1 MEENNKNSKGLIVL
15 VIILIIC
22 ILGLGGYIVYD
33 KMLNKETKTTDNTKS
48 STTKPINNESEYDKT
63 TSYDI
68 TLNNNNHKIYYKY
81 KIVAGNDNYED
92 IQLAK
97 ENGDY
102 IYNELHAEIYLDNSK
117 INDIVIYYDKENNI
131 NNVKSEKENLDLS
144 KTKIIKGKDNKDY
157 LIFTLEEPHQF
168 LDGRKILFISNDDGN
183 LIYKYE
189 PEFNSSLTVN
199 DSNSKFY
206 NSSERY
212 IIETNK
218 IYIIEDVGNNE
229 NGTIKIQENILTIE
243 NNEVNIEKGNIYE
256 GSGAGAR

>member
-1 MEENNKNSKGLIVL
+1 MEENNKNSKEL
-15 VIILIIC
+15 IILIIILIVC

-33 KMLNKETKTTDNTKS
+33 KMLNKTTQITDNIKS
-48 STTKPINNESEYDKT
+48 STKKPINNESEYDKT
-63 TSYDI
+63 TSFDI

-92 IQLAK
+92 IELAK
-97 ENGDY
+97 ESGDY
-102 IYNELHAEIYLDNSK
+102 IYNELHAEIYLDNNK
-117 INDIVIYYDKENNI
+117 IKDTVIYYDKEKNI

-168 LDGRKILFISNDDGN
+168 LDDRKILFISNDDGN

-189 PEFNSSLTVN
+189 PEFDSSLTVN

-212 IIETNK
+212 IIDTDK

>member
-1 MEENNKNSKGLIVL
+1 MQETKKNSKGLIVL

-22 ILGLGGYIVYD
+22 VLGLGGYIVYD
-33 KMLNKETKTTDNTKS
+33 KMLNKTTRTTDNTKS
-48 STTKPINNESEYDKT
+48 STTKPINKESEYDKT

-92 IQLAK
+92 KELAK
-97 ENGDY
+97 RNGEY
-102 IYNELHAEIYLDNSK
+102 VYNELHAEIYLDNSK

-144 KTKIIKGKDNKDY
+144 NTKILKGKDNKEY

-168 LDGRKILFISNDDGN
+168 LDGRKVLFISNDDGN

-212 IIETNK
+212 IIETDK
-218 IYIIEDVGNNE
+218 IYIIEDAGNNE

-243 NNEVNIEKGNIYE
+243 NNEAKIEKSNIYE
-256 GSGAGAR
+256 GSVAGAR

>member
-1 MEENNKNSKGLIVL
+1 MEETKKNSKGLIVL

-22 ILGLGGYIVYD
+22 ILGLSGYIVYD
-33 KMLNKETKTTDNTKS
+33 KMLNKQTQTTDNTKS
-48 STTKPINNESEYDKT
+48 STTKPINKESEYDKT

-92 IQLAK
+92 IELAK
-97 ENGDY
+97 ESGDY

-117 INDIVIYYDKENNI
+117 INDIVIYYDNENNI
-131 NNVKSEKENLDLS
+131 NNIKSEKENLDLS
-144 KTKIIKGKDNKDY
+144 NTKIIKGKDNKDY

-189 PEFNSSLTVN
+189 PEFDSSLTIN
-199 DSNSKFY
+199 DPNSRFY

-212 IIETNK
+212 IIETDK